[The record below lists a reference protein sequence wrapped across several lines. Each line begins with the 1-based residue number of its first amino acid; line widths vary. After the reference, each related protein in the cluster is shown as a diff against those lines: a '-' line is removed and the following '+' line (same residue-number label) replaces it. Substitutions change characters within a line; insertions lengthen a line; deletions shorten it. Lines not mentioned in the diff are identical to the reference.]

1 MTKTRK
7 DYEKIEREWKS
18 KSQRKLSIETKL
30 RNWRASDRSDAGTYI
45 FVVIV
50 FVLFFWAI
58 WFFDLDIDK
67 MPNF

>member
-30 RNWRASDRSDAGTYI
+30 RNWRASDRSDAGMYI

-58 WFFDLDIDK
+58 WFFDGDIDK
-67 MPNF
+67 VPNF

>member
-30 RNWRASDRSDAGTYI
+30 RNWRASDRSDAGAYI

-50 FVLFFWAI
+50 FVLLFWAI
-58 WFFDLDIDK
+58 WFFDGDIDK
-67 MPNF
+67 APNF